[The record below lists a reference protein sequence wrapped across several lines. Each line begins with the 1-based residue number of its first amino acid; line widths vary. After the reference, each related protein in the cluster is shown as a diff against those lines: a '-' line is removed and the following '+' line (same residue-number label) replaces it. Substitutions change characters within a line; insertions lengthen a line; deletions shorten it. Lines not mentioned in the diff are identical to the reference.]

1 MIFTLRPLQLS
12 LQEQIGHSPFYLC
25 LATSASMDNVWNIFS
40 IYILFSFQLDST
52 CSIWSWLSTLYSL
65 IFAILQLQTLLMS
78 PLFEVWSWNTEA
90 PPWPSCKST
99 RSKISFTSSV
109 ANILPKNNWQMNY
122 ENFEKIWK
130 DFSDITSSIDI
141 PPWSQ
146 QHVRANWGH
155 QQSPEALQP
164 LDLSFDVLKSSDVI
178 RWQSVSNC
186 LTV

>member
-12 LQEQIGHSPFYLC
+12 LQERIGHSPFYLC

-40 IYILFSFQLDST
+40 IYIMFSFQLDST

-109 ANILPKNNWQMNY
+109 ANILPKKQLTNELWK
-122 ENFEKIWK
+122 FWK
-130 DFSDITSSIDI
+130 DLKKLLGHYVIHRHPSLKSTACPSQLRA
-141 PPWSQ
+141 PAKPWGIAAIGL
-146 QHVRANWGH
+146 VIWC
-155 QQSPEALQP
+155 
-164 LDLSFDVLKSSDVI
+164 FDVKWCHSMAV
-178 RWQSVSNC
+178 C
-186 LTV
+186 L